1 MAGWKARKHTAVH
14 QPRWLLHARWG
25 VDHTPV
31 HTTELKTQTAQRGW
45 GTDGWKPTTAK
56 AADTFTARDIGR
68 IGQEHQGQ
76 GIGPSKDTKH
86 IKPRGS
92 QGCMH
97 TCRETEVGISS
108 LQPHSQHHTSQPR
121 WWPSRNSSRRAGSS
135 SMLGGY
141 AGSDGRCVTT
151 QATNRC
157 RQREAIN
164 ASAAWDWGNAQV
176 TSAAL

>member
-1 MAGWKARKHTAVH
+1 METHRHRSPPPW
-14 QPRWLLHARWG
+14 WLLNAWWG

-31 HTTELKTQTAQRGW
+31 DTTELKTQTAQRGW

-68 IGQEHQGQ
+68 TGQEHQGQ
-76 GIGPSKDTKH
+76 GIGTSKDIKH
-86 IKPRGS
+86 IKPRDS

-157 RQREAIN
+157 RQREATN
-164 ASAAWDWGNAQV
+164 TSTAWDWGKAHR
-176 TSAAL
+176 